1 MVFSVIT
8 GLILIFCCF
17 LHIKDL
23 CVRNTNQ
30 IKEEALQFQLSDDSS
45 NVTHMA
51 ANNWESRPSI
61 QIQPGNMKDQTNLTG
76 KYMLFESQIISHNA
90 MIITDKTLEN
100 VFLVQ

>member
-1 MVFSVIT
+1 MLAGVVMVFSVIT

-61 QIQPGNMKDQTNLTG
+61 QI
-76 KYMLFESQIISHNA
+76 
-90 MIITDKTLEN
+90 
-100 VFLVQ
+100 